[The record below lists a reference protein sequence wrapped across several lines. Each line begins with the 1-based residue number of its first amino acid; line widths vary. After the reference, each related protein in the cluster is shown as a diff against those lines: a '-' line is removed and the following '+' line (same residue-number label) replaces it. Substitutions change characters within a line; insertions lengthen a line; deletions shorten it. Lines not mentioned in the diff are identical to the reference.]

1 MGAGLALV
9 VVGAILAF
17 AVTDHMDNVNL
28 PVVGLILMA
37 AGAAVI
43 ANAKRTAVRE
53 RRVVERD
60 GDGRGTTRVV
70 DEVVR
75 RNDVEDHRRRY

>member
-1 MGAGLALV
+1 
-9 VVGAILAF
+9 
-17 AVTDHMDNVNL
+17 
-28 PVVGLILMA
+28 VGLILMA

-75 RNDVEDHRRRY
+75 RNDVEDQRRRY